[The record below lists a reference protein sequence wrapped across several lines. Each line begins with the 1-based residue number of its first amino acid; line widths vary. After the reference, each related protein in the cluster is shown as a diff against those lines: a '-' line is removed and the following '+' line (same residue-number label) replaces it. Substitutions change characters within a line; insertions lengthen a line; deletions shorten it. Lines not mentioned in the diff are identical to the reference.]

1 MGTIMNVYYGSDN
14 LPYKDSARTV
24 HYPIVGNSF
33 TGASLVDE
41 IRFYI
46 DRIGSV
52 AENTF
57 VAIAKRADGKK
68 GYKILESE
76 TDETINESYVSL
88 QLSQWFTAKQGDLYI
103 SLNVYQGGV
112 ETEIDPETNLNIL
125 SGIPIIQA
133 TGSIK
138 LSINYT
144 PMMNENYG
152 EVPTISVQEALGL
165 ITNKAD
171 ISYVNQTLK
180 EYVKDVEVTSI
191 KTAQEVFDEVGG
203 ANHIFSFDLLGIK
216 SLAMFV
222 ETDTDTYDLEI
233 WNENG
238 TRVVSPIDLT
248 QLFRTE
254 LDNAVIQKTYLP
266 VIALSS
272 AMQTLTA
279 DELKIAEQDNS
290 VINYNGR
297 VYVKANET
305 ANAYE
310 YVSADYD
317 ISTVGDNNQI
327 IKYEISVNKTTG
339 ATSMVQQFYNA
350 YTNIKIDEL
359 LYQKQDRLVSG
370 TNIKTINGQSV
381 LGSGDLEVGGS
392 GGEWGSI
399 TGDIQDQTDLQ
410 NELQDIREVAEGKT
424 NSFSVDTDTTGN
436 SAFKSDDEV
445 ITATS
450 FVDIN
455 GNTINVSDLN
465 VGDLVFTLNTQ
476 TNKYKDRWLI
486 DKTLGT
492 WGLIDA
498 DTPNLSGYATKTE
511 LSESLENLAQPYD
524 SSVIY
529 SIGDKVI
536 YNDKLYSCL
545 VNMSVAESWDSTH
558 WVQITVASGFVDLDK
573 AQTITGV
580 KTFSNGLFIGNTVN
594 LYKQANTDNLILKIG
609 QYDRYRFSGVTFE
622 PILNNYYNLGSST
635 YGWKDL
641 YLDGTAYIGDVS
653 IVDSTN
659 GLSSQFKY
667 KGTTVFYISSSSF
680 QVVKTLLPVGNQ
692 DIGSSAIRWQ
702 DLYLSRNLSDG
713 TNSVTVAHL
722 AQNTPTQWYGT
733 QAEYDALGTYD
744 SNTIY
749 NILES

>member
-52 AENTF
+52 NENTF

-68 GYKILESE
+68 GYKILDSE
-76 TDETINESYVSL
+76 TDTTINENYVSL

-103 SLNVYQGGV
+103 SLNVYKGGV
-112 ETEIDPETNLNIL
+112 ETEVDPVTNLNIV
-125 SGIPIIQA
+125 SGVPIIQV

-152 EVPTISVQEALGL
+152 EVPMISVQEALGL
-165 ITNKAD
+165 LTNKAD
-171 ISYVNQTLK
+171 IEYVNQTLK
-180 EYVKDVEVTSI
+180 KYVKDVEVTSI
-191 KTAQEVFDEVGG
+191 KTSQEVFDEVGG

-216 SLAMFV
+216 SIAMFV

-254 LDNAVIQKTYLP
+254 LDNAVIQKAYLP
-266 VIALSS
+266 IVELSS

-279 DELKIAEQDNS
+279 EELEIAKQDNS
-290 VINYNGR
+290 VIKYSGR
-297 VYVKANET
+297 LYVKANET
-305 ANAYE
+305 TNAYE

-317 ISTVGDNNQI
+317 IAEVGDNNQI
-327 IKYEISVNKTTG
+327 AKYEISVNKTTG
-339 ATSMVQQFYNA
+339 ATTMIQQFYNVYSNTKVDA
-350 YTNIKIDEL
+350 L
-359 LYQKQDRLVSG
+359 LYNKQDRLVSG

-392 GGEWGSI
+392 GSAEWGAI

-436 SAFKSDDEV
+436 SAFKSDDEI

-498 DTPNLSGYATKTE
+498 DTPNLSGYATKTD
-511 LSESLENLAQPYD
+511 LSESVKNLAQPYD
-524 SSVIY
+524 STVIY
-529 SIGDKVI
+529 SIGDKVVHD
-536 YNDKLYSCL
+536 DKLYSCL
-545 VNMSVAESWDSTH
+545 VNMSAAESWDSTH

-573 AQTITGV
+573 AQTISGK
-580 KTFSNGLFIGNTVN
+580 KTLAFTV
-594 LYKQANTDNLILKIG
+594 
-609 QYDRYRFSGVTFE
+609 E
-622 PILNNYYNLGSST
+622 PDTTNIRDLGSST
-635 YGWKDL
+635 YKWKDL
-641 YLDGTAYIGDVS
+641 YLSGAIK
-653 IVDSTN
+653 
-659 GLSSQFKY
+659 GLPTMTQTDYDNMASHDAD
-667 KGTTVFYISSSSF
+667 TFYFI
-680 QVVKTLLPVGNQ
+680 
-692 DIGSSAIRWQ
+692 
-702 DLYLSRNLSDG
+702 
-713 TNSVTVAHL
+713 
-722 AQNTPTQWYGT
+722 
-733 QAEYDALGTYD
+733 E
-744 SNTIY
+744 
-749 NILES
+749 EE